1 MSLLFVL
8 THKRAN
14 SLNNIHKSI
23 SNIRNPSAIKSLNL
37 SRKSSVLLKNNSRK
51 ECNDDNY
58 LKSIQ
63 VQADLRNSINLI
75 CG

>member
-23 SNIRNPSAIKSLNL
+23 PNIRNPSAIKSLNL